1 MIDKIKNF
9 NSLSFTYKLFN
20 TEINMPEYY
29 SSPNPK
35 MKSLPFSEAVRVGN
49 MLYLSGQ
56 VGSQPGTLKLVAGGI
71 KKESAQALENIKT
84 VLERNGSSMN
94 QVVRCTVFLADIR
107 DWPVF
112 NDIYEKYFSS
122 PFPARTAVAVASLAL
137 EARVEIDCIA
147 YSPEEDD

>member
-1 MIDKIKNF
+1 
-9 NSLSFTYKLFN
+9 
-20 TEINMPEYY
+20 MPEYF
-29 SSPNPK
+29 SSPDPQ

-56 VGSQPGTLKLVAGGI
+56 VGSRPGTLELVPVGI
-71 KKESAQALENIKT
+71 KKEAAQTLENIKT
-84 VLERNGSSMN
+84 VLERNGSSMD

-112 NDIYEKYFSS
+112 NDIYKQYFAS
-122 PFPARTAVAVASLAL
+122 PFPARTAVGVASLAL

-147 YSPEEDD
+147 HSPTNSD

>member
-1 MIDKIKNF
+1 
-9 NSLSFTYKLFN
+9 
-20 TEINMPEYY
+20 MPEYY
-29 SSPNPK
+29 GSSNSK

-56 VGSQPGTLKLVAGGI
+56 VGSQPGTLKLIPGGI
-71 KKESAQALENIKT
+71 KKEAAQALENIKK

-112 NDIYEKYFSS
+112 NNIYEKYFSS
-122 PFPARTAVAVASLAL
+122 PFPARTAVAAASLAL

-147 YSPEEDD
+147 YSPGDDD